1 MATLRQLKDRVRSLK
16 NTQQITRAM
25 KMVAGAK
32 IRRAEQAMRAAR
44 PYAAAIG
51 EMLRELAK
59 TGGARHPLL
68 ESREVAKSGIVLMT
82 SDKGLAGAFNSNL
95 VREALVLARKSSV
108 ARFYLVGTKGKV
120 QLRSTPFAVAADWQL
135 QSKPFHEMAREIAER
150 VSQDF
155 LSGEVDNVTL
165 VSSRFVSTIVQRPT
179 PTQLLPISP
188 ALPADATS
196 TADVKSTAT
205 TQEKAAAQEKPGL
218 KNAFE
223 FEPDPAA
230 VLAALLPKYLEFTVF
245 QGLLETQASFFAA
258 QLIAMTNATDNAGKL
273 IDDLTLV
280 MNKTRQASITKEILE
295 IVGGAEALRG

>member
-32 IRRAEQAMRAAR
+32 IRRAELAMRAAR

-51 EMLRELAK
+51 EMLGELAK

-68 ESREVAKSGIVLMT
+68 QTREIAAGGILLMT

-95 VREALVLARKSSV
+95 VREALARARQTSNT
-108 ARFYLVGTKGKV
+108 RFYLIGGKGRV
-120 QLRSTPFAVAADWQL
+120 QLRGTAFPIETAWQL
-135 QSKPFHEMAREIAER
+135 QGKPFEDLAREVAER

-155 LSGEVDNVTL
+155 FSGKVDNVTL
-165 VSSRFVSTIVQRPT
+165 VSSRFVSTIVQRPSA
-179 PTQLLPISP
+179 TQLLPIAPSSP
-188 ALPADATS
+188 EPQT
-196 TADVKSTAT
+196 
-205 TQEKAAAQEKPGL
+205 KPGL

-230 VLAALLPKYLEFTVF
+230 VLAALLPKYLEFTIF

-280 MNKTRQASITKEILE
+280 MNKTRQAAITKEILE
-295 IVGGAEALRG
+295 IVGGAEALKG

>member
-95 VREALVLARKSSV
+95 VREALVLARTSSD

-135 QSKPFHEMAREIAER
+135 QSKPFQEMAREIAAR

-188 ALPADATS
+188 APADGTS
-196 TADVKSTAT
+196 KADVKSAAT
-205 TQEKAAAQEKPGL
+205 TQEKPGL

>member
-32 IRRAEQAMRAAR
+32 IRRAELAMRAAR
-44 PYAAAIG
+44 PYATAIG

-68 ESREVAKSGIVLMT
+68 QTRDISAGGIVLMT

-95 VREALVLARKSSV
+95 VREAIAQARQLSS
-108 ARFYLVGTKGKV
+108 ARLYLVGAKGNV
-120 QLRSTPFAVAADWQL
+120 QLRGTAFPVEAAWQL
-135 QSKPFHEMAREIAER
+135 QSKPFDELAREIAER
-150 VSQDF
+150 ISADF
-155 LSGEVDNVTL
+155 LSAKVDRVTL

-179 PTQLLPISP
+179 PTQLLPIAAASV
-188 ALPADATS
+188 DATS
-196 TADVKSTAT
+196 TSAEETHT
-205 TQEKAAAQEKPGL
+205 KPGL
-218 KNAFE
+218 KNSFE
-223 FEPDPAA
+223 FEPDQAA

-295 IVGGAEALRG
+295 IVGGAEALKG